1 MYIRTANLISP
12 LYSIKY
18 NLIVPIDNATTS
30 IALQLQRRK
39 NICITNS
46 ETENGTHETLVS
58 KS

>member
-1 MYIRTANLISP
+1 MYIRTANLISL
-12 LYSIKY
+12 LYSIEY

-46 ETENGTHETLVS
+46 ETEKWNT
-58 KS
+58 